1 MIIERGKDM
10 FLTSTAPNAENSVN
24 NMIEGIFNAQIAS
37 SEITLPAVL
46 LITFASLVLGLL
58 LGAVYVWTQK
68 RDGCDTSLA
77 ISLIM
82 VPAVVAAIVLL
93 VGNSYARAFTLA
105 GAFSI
110 VRYRS
115 LPVTPKDISYVF
127 MSLAIGLGCGIGF
140 IGYSALFT
148 AIFIAVMLIISF
160 SGFGAMK
167 KREMQLKVV
176 IPENLNF
183 EGLIDDILNDDAS
196 YWRLAK
202 VRTSDFGTMFE
213 LIYRLKLKNGVSTK
227 EFMDKIRCRNGNLN
241 IVVTYVAD
249 VNN

>member
-1 MIIERGKDM
+1 ML
-10 FLTSTAPNAENSVN
+10 LTNNPTAAEGSVN
-24 NMIEGIFNAQIAS
+24 AAIDSIFNAQVAS
-37 SEITLPAVL
+37 NALTVPAVL
-46 LITFASLVLGLL
+46 LISFAALMLGALLGL
-58 LGAVYVWTQK
+58 VYIWTQK
-68 RDGCDTSLA
+68 REGGDSTLA

-115 LPVTPKDISYVF
+115 VPVTPKDVSYVF
-127 MSLAIGLGCGIGF
+127 MSLAIGLGCGIGY
-140 IGYSALFT
+140 IGYSVLFT
-148 AIFIAVMLIISF
+148 AIFILVMLILSLT
-160 SGFGAMK
+160 GFGSLK

-183 EGLIDDILNDDAS
+183 EGIIDDILNSDTT

-202 VRTSDFGTMFE
+202 VRSSDFGTMFE
-213 LIYRLKLKNGVSTK
+213 IFYKLKLKKGVSTK
-227 EFMDKIRCRNGNLN
+227 DFVDKIRCRNGNLN
-241 IVVTYVAD
+241 VVITYGAD
-249 VNN
+249 ETK

>member
-1 MIIERGKDM
+1 M
-10 FLTSTAPNAENSVN
+10 FLTSAATEAEKSVSALIDGILNS
-24 NMIEGIFNAQIAS
+24 QIAS
-37 SEITLPAVL
+37 SGINLLSAL
-46 LITFASLVLGLL
+46 LISASALLLGLL
-58 LGAVYVWTQK
+58 LGAVYIKTQRK
-68 RDGCDTSLA
+68 DGGDTSLA

-82 VPAVVAAIVLL
+82 VPVVVAAIVLL
-93 VGNSYARAFTLA
+93 VGNSIVSAFTLA

-110 VRYRS
+110 IRYRS

-140 IGYSALFT
+140 IGYALIFT
-148 AIFIAVMLIISF
+148 LIFIAVMIVISAT
-160 SGFGAMK
+160 GFGSMR

-183 EGLIDDILNDDAS
+183 EGLLDDIMESDTA

-213 LIYRLKLKNGVSTK
+213 LIYRLKLKDNVTTK

-249 VNN
+249 ENN